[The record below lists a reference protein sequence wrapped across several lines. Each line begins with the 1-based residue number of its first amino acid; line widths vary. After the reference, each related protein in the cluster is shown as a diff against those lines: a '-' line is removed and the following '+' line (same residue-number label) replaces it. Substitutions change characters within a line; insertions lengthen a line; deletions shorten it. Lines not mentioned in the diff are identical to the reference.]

1 MPDVDLMDIDLAT
14 LAYLAGS
21 SANDAIVKR
30 LHELGHKGVRM
41 SHGYVLQ
48 HLVEGEPKVGELGEL
63 LGVTQQS
70 ASKQLLELERLGY
83 VTRVP
88 DRVDGR
94 IRRAQLTP
102 RGRRLV
108 EDSRRLRRELGVHG
122 TDEVKRALV
131 GLLVSTGGA
140 EKVLKLQVVPD
151 A

>member
-41 SHGYVLQ
+41 SHGYVLP

>member
-1 MPDVDLMDIDLAT
+1 MDIDLAT

-48 HLVEGEPKVGELGEL
+48 HLVESEPKVGELGEL

-83 VTRVP
+83 VRRVP

-102 RGRRLV
+102 RGQRLV

-122 TDEVKRALV
+122 NDEVKRALV